1 MSFAAPSTDRKAS
14 GTGSFRRRLDIFD
27 VHEKRRSSGKR
38 AGSGGFAMPQRTDG
52 AVEVSN
58 PQLDDI
64 RTTLF

>member
-1 MSFAAPSTDRKAS
+1 MSCAAPKTQRKPT

-38 AGSGGFAMPQRTDG
+38 AGSGGFAIPQRPEA
-52 AVEVSN
+52 AVEISN